1 MPMKLVSFEVGPY
14 RNVLATGPVQV
25 RPDVTV
31 LVGKNESGKTN
42 LLHALHALNPADT
55 SRDFPV
61 GTYPQWLQ
69 KRHQKSGEFA
79 AAKPIQATF
88 RLEQDDLDALVARF
102 GEGVFEQDTV
112 IAYRKYGA
120 AAFEIDIAQC
130 NSARAIR
137 NAGAGPSGAGIDP
150 GIDLQQMRENL
161 LTTAASTTA
170 GGEPT
175 EDAVA
180 ARTYLEKLSAAFG
193 EADAVSTVI
202 AGLLRDRVPQFF
214 YFDNLHQL
222 PGTTDTAPLIPALNG
237 GSTQGLTGEQLTA
250 LALLRMGQANAD
262 IIANDYEPRKNELQA
277 VGVYLTQE
285 VLDFWKQSTHLSLLI
300 DINPVEQQGPS
311 GPQIVRRELK
321 LDVLDDRH
329 HFTNSLDARSSGF
342 RWFVSFIAAFT
353 QFQDNDHVIVL
364 LDEPALSLHARAQ
377 ADMLRFIN
385 DRLAKQHQVL
395 YTTHSPFMVE
405 RARLE
410 RVRIVEDTG
419 PTVGTKV
426 STAGAASTDPDT
438 LFPLQAALGYDI
450 AQNIFIGPDN
460 LAVEG
465 LSDFTYLTV
474 LSDHLASLGRAFL
487 DPRWRILPVGGATNL
502 PTFISLLGQ
511 ALDVTVLA
519 DTAEAAGQKVQN
531 LILAGLLA
539 STRLI
544 TPAQASPITDAE
556 TEDLF
561 NVQDYLHLYN
571 ATFNTTLTPG
581 ALTGTDRITKR
592 ISRAI
597 GTKFTDHNKPAN
609 HLLHHRDTIL
619 RTLTEPTLAQFETLI
634 QQINQ
639 TLRPHP
645 AAG

>member
-1 MPMKLVSFEVGPY
+1 MTMKLVSFEVGPY
-14 RNVLATGPVQV
+14 RNVLTTGPIGV
-25 RPDVTV
+25 RSDVTV

-42 LLHALHALNPADT
+42 LLHALHALNPADAT
-55 SRDFPV
+55 RDFPT
-61 GTYPQWLQ
+61 GSYPQWLQ
-69 KRHQKSGEFA
+69 KKHQLSGEFA

-88 RLEQDDLDALVARF
+88 QLEQADKDAILARF
-102 GEGVFEQDTV
+102 GEGVLEQDTV
-112 IAYRKYGA
+112 TAYRRYGA
-120 AAFEIDIAQC
+120 AAYEVDVVQC

-137 NAGAGPSGAGIDP
+137 NAGAGPSGTGIAA
-150 GIDLQQMRENL
+150 GIDLQQMRDDL
-161 LTTAASTTA
+161 LTNADLTNEV
-170 GGEPT
+170 GEPT
-175 EDAVA
+175 EEAIA
-180 ARTYLEKLSAAFG
+180 ARGFLEKLSAAFG
-193 EADAVSTVI
+193 DAATV
-202 AGLLRDRVPQFF
+202 ATVVAELLRERVPHFF
-214 YFDNLHQL
+214 YFDDLHQL
-222 PGTTDTAPLIPALNG
+222 PGTTDTAPLLAALPG
-237 GSTQGLTGEQLTA
+237 GSTRGLSGEQLTA

-262 IIANDYEPRKNELQA
+262 IIATEYEPRKAELQA
-277 VGVYLTQE
+277 VSVYLTQE
-285 VLDFWKQSTHLSLLI
+285 VLEFWKQNTHLSLQI
-300 DINPVEQQGPS
+300 DINPVEQQGPA
-311 GPQIVRRELK
+311 GMQIVRRELK

-329 HFTNSLDARSSGF
+329 HYTNSLDARSSGF

-353 QFQDNDHVIVL
+353 QFQNDTHVIVL

-385 DRLAKQHQVL
+385 DRLAGRHQVL

-405 RARLE
+405 RSRLE

-426 STAGAASTDPDT
+426 STAAAASADPDT

-474 LSDHLASLGRAFL
+474 LSDHLASLGRTFL

-519 DTAEAAGQKVQN
+519 DTAEAAGQRVQN
-531 LILAGLLA
+531 LIHVGLLTG
-539 STRLI
+539 TRLI
-544 TPAQASPITDAE
+544 TPARASTVTDAE

-561 NVQDYLHLYN
+561 SVEDYLRLYN
-571 ATFNTTLTPG
+571 AAFTSTLT
-581 ALTGTDRITKR
+581 ADAFTGTDRITKR
-592 ISRAI
+592 IGRAT
-597 GTKFTDHNKPAN
+597 GVKFTDHNKVAN

-619 RTLTEPTLAQFETLI
+619 PTLTGQTLTQFETLI
-634 QQINQ
+634 QHINQ
-639 TLRPHP
+639 TLRHP
-645 AAG
+645 PPPN